1 VAAAESVAT
10 STARASTA
18 ISCRIADPGDDGN
31 LQETIRTDEGGDVNP
46 SMQDKR
52 LVIVGGGSGIG
63 RQLAAD
69 AVEAGA
75 TVVLAGRNQQNL
87 EIAAATLGSMVQTV
101 QVDQNLEIEAATLG
115 STVQTVQVD
124 IGDEESI
131 RQLAEQVGQLDY
143 LVVLAA
149 NHANGPVS
157 NLERD
162 AVARAFDAKVI
173 GPIML
178 AKHLGPRF
186 RDGGSMLIF
195 SGVAAWRPAP
205 GLSVMATANGAV
217 SFLASALAVELGPI
231 RVNALSPGI
240 VDSGAWDDLGEGKD
254 KLFEET
260 AARNPARRVGQPADI
275 SSAAMLALTNP
286 FLTGTTLH
294 VDGGGSIV

>member
-18 ISCRIADPGDDGN
+18 ISYRIADPGDDGN
-31 LQETIRTDEGGDVNP
+31 LQETIQTDEGGDVDP

-87 EIAAATLGSMVQTV
+87 EIAAATLGS
-101 QVDQNLEIEAATLG
+101 
-115 STVQTVQVD
+115 TVQTVQVD
-124 IGDEESI
+124 VGDEESI
-131 RQLAEQVGQLDY
+131 RRLAEQVGELDY

-240 VDSGAWDDLGEGKD
+240 VDSGAWDDLGEGKE